1 MKFDEICAQHQ
12 MDFGS
17 QKTITGKNK
26 SRMIP
31 YLLQLV
37 MAQDRSDIIF
47 FLRFFV
53 CFAVYKL
60 SQLKKSKVTWFE
72 PRQMDKGDA
81 PSSS

>member
-1 MKFDEICAQHQ
+1 
-12 MDFGS
+12 
-17 QKTITGKNK
+17 
-26 SRMIP
+26 
-31 YLLQLV
+31 

-60 SQLKKSKVTWFE
+60 FQLKKSKVTWFE

-81 PSSS
+81 PSSSWGLSLTWRDCKK